1 MLVLVF
7 SVSCS
12 CLGISGPKECSC
24 LLRMAL
30 TLALRRSNLWIRKG
44 ETNRGLQNL
53 DKEGGG
59 KVYGQFDLIDLSR
72 YAWFELGK
80 RIFFESDLIF
90 SLGIE

>member
-1 MLVLVF
+1 MDF
-7 SVSCS
+7 SDEDESWH
-12 CLGISGPKECSC
+12 KEGGVPR
-24 LLRMAL
+24 LIVIVPD
-30 TLALRRSNLWIRKG
+30 LWIRKG

-80 RIFFESDLIF
+80 RIFLNQISYFL
-90 SLGIE
+90 

>member
-1 MLVLVF
+1 MLIVIVQD
-7 SVSCS
+7 
-12 CLGISGPKECSC
+12 
-24 LLRMAL
+24 
-30 TLALRRSNLWIRKG
+30 LWIRKG